1 MSSSAGN
8 ASTDVKPQRPTIKD
22 VAAHAGVSLK
32 TVSRVVNEEAGV
44 KASTRKAVL
53 ASIGTLGFRRNAAAA
68 ALRHGQ
74 TSTVG
79 LVVKDISEP
88 FQSSIARAVESVA
101 SGRGAHLFAASS
113 TDDPGRERQLTFSLS
128 SRQVDGLIIIP
139 SSTDHAYLAPEI
151 SSGLAVVFLD
161 CPAQGLNAD
170 TVLSDNRAG
179 ARMGVEH
186 LIRHGHRKITYI
198 GESPSFYT
206 GAERFEG
213 YKEALDRHG
222 IPLDPDLVALGNP
235 DSPRIRSHLLKIQS
249 LASPPSAMFTGNS
262 VSTLATLRALATTSL
277 KVAHVAFDD
286 FELFDLLTPGITVIA
301 QDPAGLGTAAAEL
314 LFQRIAGDTGS
325 PRTIQLH
332 TRLIERG
339 SGEVTPGELR
349 STGP

>member
-1 MSSSAGN
+1 M
-8 ASTDVKPQRPTIKD
+8 
-22 VAAHAGVSLK
+22 
-32 TVSRVVNEEAGV
+32 

-101 SGRGAHLFAASS
+101 SSRGAHLFAASS

-139 SSTDHAYLAPEI
+139 SSDDHAYLAPEL

-186 LIRHGHRKITYI
+186 LIRHGHRRITYI
-198 GESPSFYT
+198 GESTSVYT

-213 YKEALDRHG
+213 YKEALERNQ
-222 IPLDPDLVALGNP
+222 IPFDPALVALGDP
-235 DSPRIRSHLLKIQS
+235 EAPRIVSHLLKMQS
-249 LASPPSAMFTGNS
+249 LGSPPSAMFTSNS
-262 VSTLATLRALATTSL
+262 VSTLATLRALARTSL
-277 KVAHVAFDD
+277 RVAHVAFDD
-286 FELFDLLTPGITVIA
+286 FELFDLLTPGLTVVA
-301 QDPAGLGTAAAEL
+301 QDPAGLGAAAAEL
-314 LFQRIAGDTGS
+314 LFQRIAGNTGS

-332 TRLIERG
+332 TRLVERG
-339 SGEVTPGELR
+339 SGEMSPSELMNPG
-349 STGP
+349 T